1 MAEDYYSILGVERSA
16 SGDEVK
22 KAYRKLAMKFHPDRN
37 PDNKDAEEKFKE
49 INAAYEVLSDEKK
62 RRQYDQMG
70 HQMYTQGGRGGSSGM
85 SAEDI
90 FASVFGG
97 EGGDFFSSFFG
108 GGGGRSRNA
117 ASRGDDLLY
126 EMEIPFEEAIFGVD
140 KEITIPRSE
149 TCTRCNGSGA
159 EPGSSRKTCSYCG
172 GHGQVAMTQGFF
184 SIRQTCSHCR
194 GAGTILEH
202 PCKDCHGAGTLR
214 KSKKLK
220 ITIPPGVDNGSRL
233 RVSGEGNAGER
244 GGPSGDLYVSLRIR
258 NHEIFVRENL
268 DLYCDV
274 PVDFPLAA
282 LGGTIDVPTI
292 SGKENLKVPAGIQ
305 TGTKL
310 RLKGKGVPS
319 LNGRGRGDQYI
330 RIIVEVPTNLNSEQK
345 KKLKEFADSCTAA
358 VNPRTQSF
366 LDKAKKFFM

>member
-1 MAEDYYSILGVERSA
+1 MAEDYYSILGVERNA

-70 HQMYTQGGRGGSSGM
+70 HQMYTQGGRGGASGM

-126 EMEIPFEEAIFGVD
+126 EMEIPFEEAIFGAD

-202 PCKDCHGAGTLR
+202 PCQDCHGAGTLR

-292 SGKENLKVPAGIQ
+292 SGKENLKVPSGIQ

-345 KKLKEFADSCTAA
+345 KKLKEFADSCTPA
-358 VNPRTQSF
+358 VNPRAQSF
-366 LDKAKKFFM
+366 LDKAKKFFL

>member
-1 MAEDYYSILGVERSA
+1 
-16 SGDEVK
+16 
-22 KAYRKLAMKFHPDRN
+22 
-37 PDNKDAEEKFKE
+37 
-49 INAAYEVLSDEKK
+49 
-62 RRQYDQMG
+62 
-70 HQMYTQGGRGGSSGM
+70 MYTQGGRGGSGM
-85 SAEDI
+85 SPEDI

-97 EGGDFFSSFFG
+97 DGGDFFSSFFG
-108 GGGGRSRNA
+108 GGRGGRHTRNVA
-117 ASRGDDLLY
+117 TRGDDLLY
-126 EMEIPFEEAIFGVD
+126 EMEIPFAEAIFGAE

-149 TCTRCNGSGA
+149 TCTRCNGDGA

-194 GAGTILEH
+194 GAGTILEN
-202 PCKDCHGAGTLR
+202 PCKDCRGTGTLR
-214 KSKKLK
+214 KSKKLT

-233 RVSGEGNAGER
+233 RVAGEGNAGER

-258 NHEIFVRENL
+258 QHEIFVRENL

-274 PVDFPLAA
+274 PIDFPLAT
-282 LGGTIDVPTI
+282 LGGTIEVPTI
-292 SGKENLKVPAGIQ
+292 SGKESLKVPAGVQ

-319 LNGRGRGDQYI
+319 LSGHGRGDQYI

-345 KKLKEFADSCTAA
+345 KKLKEFADSCTPSI
-358 VNPRTQSF
+358 NPKVQAFSA
-366 LDKAKKFFM
+366 KAKKYSL

>member
-1 MAEDYYSILGVERSA
+1 MAEDYYSILGVERGA

-37 PDNKDAEEKFKE
+37 PDNPEAEEKFKE

-62 RRQYDQMG
+62 RHQYDQLG
-70 HQMYTQGGRGGSSGM
+70 HHRYTQNGRGGGGM

-97 EGGDFFSSFFG
+97 DGGDFFSSFFG
-108 GGGGRSRNA
+108 GGGRRGLNA
-117 ASRGDDLLY
+117 PSRGEDLLY
-126 EMEIPFEEAIFGVD
+126 EMRISFGEAIFGTEKV
-140 KEITIPRSE
+140 ISIPRSE
-149 TCTRCNGSGA
+149 TCSRCQGNGA

-194 GAGTILEH
+194 GAGSILEK
-202 PCKDCHGAGTLR
+202 PCHDCQGVGSQR
-214 KSKKLK
+214 KSKKLT

-244 GGPSGDLYVSLRIR
+244 GGPSGDLYVSLHIAP
-258 NHEIFVRENL
+258 HELFVREDL

-274 PVDFPLAA
+274 TIDFPLAT
-282 LGGTIDVPTI
+282 LGGSIDVPTI
-292 SGKENLKVPAGIQ
+292 YGKESLKVPAGVQ
-305 TGTKL
+305 SGARL
-310 RLKGKGVPS
+310 RLRNKGVPALS
-319 LNGRGRGDQYI
+319 GGRRGDHYF
-330 RIIVEVPTNLNSEQK
+330 RIIVEVPTNLSSAQK
-345 KKLKEFADSCTAA
+345 KKLKEFADSYTPNISPK
-358 VNPRTQSF
+358 VQSF
-366 LDKAKKFFM
+366 KEKAKKIFQ